1 MTSSLFKSVCFG
13 PEKGRAYAVTSR
25 GQEELGG
32 ASTALTAAEIELLV
46 RLDGA
51 LTLGEIKSG
60 MPALSQDE
68 FTRAFRTLLNRR
80 LVVAAESDPFEEQL
94 QSHLS
99 AFSESLGGEEADA
112 GLLSLRRKGY
122 FVGIAR
128 ERAKAAARS
137 PGMPLVAVVIEDE
150 PVLAKF
156 VQSYLAFEGIQAR
169 LAANRAEVSAQ
180 LSKPQVPDVVL
191 LDVMLP
197 DADGFDIL
205 RRIRKHRALREVP
218 VIMLTGMAT
227 RGDVIRG
234 MQGGADGYVTKP
246 FEAEALMRALRTVLG
261 LAAPPAKSA
270 DPWKNADS
278 KAPRAERQPA

>member
-1 MTSSLFKSVCFG
+1 MTSSLFKSLSFG
-13 PEKGRAYAVTSR
+13 PDPERAYAVTPR
-25 GQEELGG
+25 GREELGG
-32 ASTALTAAEIELLV
+32 ASTALTATEIELLV

-51 LTLGEIKSG
+51 LTLAAIESG
-60 MPALSQDE
+60 MTGSSQDE
-68 FTRAFRTLLNRR
+68 FARAFRTLLNRG
-80 LVVAAESDPFEEQL
+80 LVVAVESDPFEEQL

-99 AFSESLGGEEADA
+99 AFSETLGGDEADA

-128 ERAKAAARS
+128 ERARAAARA
-137 PGMPLVAVVIEDE
+137 PGRPLVAVVIEDE

-156 VQSYLAFEGIQAR
+156 VQSYLAFEGIQTR
-169 LAANRAEVSAQ
+169 LAANRAEVSTE
-180 LSKPQVPDVVL
+180 LSKPQVPDVIL

-218 VIMLTGMAT
+218 VVMLTGMAT

-234 MQGGADGYVTKP
+234 MQGGADGYLTKP
-246 FEAEALMRALRTVLG
+246 FEAEALIRAVRTVLG
-261 LAAPPAKSA
+261 LAAPSA
-270 DPWKNADS
+270 QSTDPWKNPDS
-278 KAPRAERQPA
+278 KAPRAERQAV

>member
-13 PEKGRAYAVTSR
+13 PEKGHAYAVTSR

-46 RLDGA
+46 RL
-51 LTLGEIKSG
+51 
-60 MPALSQDE
+60 
-68 FTRAFRTLLNRR
+68 
-80 LVVAAESDPFEEQL
+80 EEQL
-94 QSHLS
+94 QSQLS

-112 GLLSLRRKGY
+112 GLLSLRRTGY
-122 FVGIAR
+122 FV
-128 ERAKAAARS
+128 
-137 PGMPLVAVVIEDE
+137 
-150 PVLAKF
+150 
-156 VQSYLAFEGIQAR
+156 R

-205 RRIRKHRALREVP
+205 RRIRKHPALREVP

-278 KAPRAERQPA
+278 KAPRGERQPA

>member
-13 PEKGRAYAVTSR
+13 PEKGRVYAVTSR

-51 LTLGEIKSG
+51 LTLGEIKSD

-68 FTRAFRTLLNRR
+68 FTRAFRTLLNCR
-80 LVVAAESDPFEEQL
+80 LVVAADSDPFEEQL
-94 QSHLS
+94 QSQLS

-156 VQSYLAFEGIQAR
+156 LQSYLAFEGIQVR
-169 LAANRAEVSAQ
+169 LAANRAEVSTQ

-205 RRIRKHRALREVP
+205 RRIRKHGALREVP

-278 KAPRAERQPA
+278 KPPRAERQPA